1 MRYVFLV
8 LIVYILLRLIRQSI
22 KEYDAVREAKKSIK
36 GISPGYL
43 LALSP
48 KTLIGRR
55 FELRKEMMI
64 GRSSRCDVIIKT
76 KSVAPV
82 HAAIYE
88 KKGNVYLADYGS
100 RTGTFVNG
108 ERVERKDRLL
118 MPGDNLRIGD
128 ADLTVNLYGEEE
140 PIE

>member
-1 MRYVFLV
+1 MRYIFLA
-8 LIVYILLRLIRQSI
+8 LIVYILLRLIGQSI
-22 KEYDAVREAKKSIK
+22 KEYDAVREAKKSIR

-48 KTLIGRR
+48 ETLMGLR
-55 FELRKEMMI
+55 FELRKEMII

-76 KSVAPV
+76 KDVAPV

-88 KKGNVYLADYGS
+88 KKGHVYLADYGS

-118 MPGDNLRIGD
+118 MPGDNLRIGE
-128 ADLTVNLYGEEE
+128 AGLTVNLYGEEK